1 MLNKR
6 IQELRIEND
15 LTKKQNTTN
24 SSDNINHDFTDICNL
39 SNFSVLLN
47 RTENV
52 MTFPKQVIDFFSN
65 IDFDP
70 TYAKVSSNG
79 HYYIFVYPTE
89 CCLLNW
95 KSQIIIKRI
104 KVAKI
109 ADCWVTDNGTFLLED
124 CGALAKGGKLIVLNH
139 EGYCILS
146 RSFTA
151 HIFNTSLSPDGRYA
165 AVQLCN
171 SSTTHANKLFVYD
184 LHTKKRFTINKGYL
198 TSNQYAFFKDN
209 ILLSDAD
216 GKCIYNITSG
226 QFLKEV

>member
-6 IQELRIEND
+6 IQEHRIEKD
-15 LTKKQNTTN
+15 LIQKQSTTN
-24 SSDNINHDFTDICNL
+24 SSDNINHDFTDICNP
-39 SNFSVLLN
+39 SNFHVLLN
-47 RTENV
+47 RTADV

-65 IDFDP
+65 IDFNP

-79 HYYIFVYPTE
+79 HYYIFVNPTE

-95 KSQIIIKRI
+95 KSQIIIKHI
-104 KVAKI
+104 KVTKM

-124 CGALAKGGKLIVLNH
+124 CSTSAKGGKLIVLNH

-146 RSFTA
+146 RSFSA

-198 TSNQYAFFKDN
+198 TSNQYSFFQDN
-209 ILLSDAD
+209 ILLSDSD
-216 GKCIYNITSG
+216 GECIYNITSG

>member
-1 MLNKR
+1 MNP
-6 IQELRIEND
+6 N
-15 LTKKQNTTN
+15 
-24 SSDNINHDFTDICNL
+24 
-39 SNFSVLLN
+39 
-47 RTENV
+47 
-52 MTFPKQVIDFFSN
+52 
-65 IDFDP
+65 
-70 TYAKVSSNG
+70 
-79 HYYIFVYPTE
+79 E

-104 KVAKI
+104 KVTKI

-124 CGALAKGGKLIVLNH
+124 CGASAKGGKLIVLNH
-139 EGYCILS
+139 EGYCIIS

-151 HIFNTSLSPDGRYA
+151 NILNTSLSPDGRYA

-171 SSTTHANKLFVYD
+171 SSTAHANKLFVYD

-198 TSNQYAFFKDN
+198 TSDQYAFFKDN

-216 GKCIYNITSG
+216 GGCIYNITSG